1 LATVITN
8 LMSAIP
14 WVGQDIVEFLWGGLI
29 DEPDYGDIVFNILL
43 IAENSTYLNKIY
55 VIIYVLYMMFYVN
68 MYVKMI
74 ITKGKSAGVRSI
86 STTEASQRP
95 NAEDLIYAYIVGLFE
110 GDGYFSISKKGNYL
124 TYEVGIELN
133 IRDIGL
139 LYKLKSILGVGVI
152 SFRERNGVKTASLRI
167 RDKDHLKKYIIPIF
181 DKYPMFSNKA
191 YDYFRFRDILLS
203 NVIKFSDLTEYVRSE
218 KDLNTVEE
226 IIKSHYFAAWL
237 VGFIEAE
244 GCFSIYKLNQSDDYM
259 VASFDI
265 SQTKGEI
272 IIKAIAKYLSFTTKI
287 NVDHTQNYKLKVT
300 GVRSIENIIKFLDKA
315 PLKLMG
321 HKKLQYL
328 LWIKKLRTISRY
340 NNYIR
345 IPSNY

>member
-1 LATVITN
+1 
-8 LMSAIP
+8 
-14 WVGQDIVEFLWGGLI
+14 
-29 DEPDYGDIVFNILL
+29 
-43 IAENSTYLNKIY
+43 
-55 VIIYVLYMMFYVN
+55 MMFYVN

-226 IIKSHYFAAWL
+226 IIKSHYFAA
-237 VGFIEAE
+237 
-244 GCFSIYKLNQSDDYM
+244 
-259 VASFDI
+259 
-265 SQTKGEI
+265 
-272 IIKAIAKYLSFTTKI
+272 
-287 NVDHTQNYKLKVT
+287 
-300 GVRSIENIIKFLDKA
+300 
-315 PLKLMG
+315 
-321 HKKLQYL
+321 
-328 LWIKKLRTISRY
+328 
-340 NNYIR
+340 
-345 IPSNY
+345 